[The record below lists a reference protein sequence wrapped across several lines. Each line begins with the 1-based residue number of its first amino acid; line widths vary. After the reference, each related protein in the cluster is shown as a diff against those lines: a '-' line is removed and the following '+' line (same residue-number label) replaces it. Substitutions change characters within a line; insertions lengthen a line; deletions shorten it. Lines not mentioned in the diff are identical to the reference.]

1 MKPRIYIDTSVIGG
15 CFDEEFEI
23 WSNKLIGEINYG
35 NFKAVI
41 SEVSE
46 FELKYAPQHVREILN
61 RIPKQNLEIVKLTDE
76 AKELSKLYIKE
87 KIVGSKSLADTEHIA
102 IATIEKV
109 DVLVSW
115 NFKHIV
121 NYDKIRLYNAVNL
134 KNGYKILE
142 IRNPRDLIH
151 ES

>member
-1 MKPRIYIDTSVIGG
+1 MVKQII
-15 CFDEEFEI
+15 E
-23 WSNKLIGEINYG
+23 EINH
-35 NFKAVI
+35 NRFKAII

-46 FELKYAPQHVREILN
+46 FELKYAPRYVREILDK
-61 RIPKQNLEIVKLTDE
+61 IPKQNLEIVKLTDE
-76 AKELSKLYIKE
+76 AKELSKLYLKE
-87 KIVGSKSLADTEHIA
+87 KIVGYKSLADTEHIA
-102 IATIEKV
+102 IATVEKA

-151 ES
+151 EN